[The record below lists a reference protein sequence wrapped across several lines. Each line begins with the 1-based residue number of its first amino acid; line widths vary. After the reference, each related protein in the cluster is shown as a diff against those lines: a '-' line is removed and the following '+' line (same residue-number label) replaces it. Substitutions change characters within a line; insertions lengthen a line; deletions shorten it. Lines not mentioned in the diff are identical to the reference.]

1 MHEVTI
7 IDYKEYVTK
16 EGDAFDIIALMEY
29 DEEKMAHYIIKENP
43 DYCDVLTFDAGVV
56 LQIPILETT
65 NIPDTLPPWR
75 R

>member
-7 IDYKEYVTK
+7 VGYKSYVTS
-16 EGDAFDIIALMEY
+16 EGEAFDSIALQEY

-43 DYCDVLTFDAGVV
+43 DYCDVLTFEAGVV